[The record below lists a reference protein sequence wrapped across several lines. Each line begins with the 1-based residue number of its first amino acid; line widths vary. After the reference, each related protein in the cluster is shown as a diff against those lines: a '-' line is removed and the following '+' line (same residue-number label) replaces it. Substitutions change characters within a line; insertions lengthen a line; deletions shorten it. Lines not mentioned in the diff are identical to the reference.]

1 VQIEQ
6 VAGDGPLHAE
16 VDQTLRSLARGFAVI
31 GLKTQDV
38 GSLQGETD
46 SNGNFKLVAA
56 PGIYSVLGDKQN
68 YDPSYSLERLCSP
81 DHVTHVRV
89 LMNPFL
95 PRGTIRIV
103 LTWGERWWNP
113 DAQIADLELVVQT
126 PGGCLIRL
134 GSPET
139 EIEPQL
145 GPELDSICS
154 EKVTQSEPLASD
166 IKHGGPI
173 TIELKSLEPGR
184 YWVTV
189 NERSRAAGGFDVT
202 TMEFPLCST
211 ILESSD
217 AEVSV
222 FTHEGGR
229 QRFSVQK
236 DGDVHGKGRCSW
248 DVVGIDGRTQEL
260 HRVYP
265 EGHDQKPKPIVD
277 PYAKFDVDNSGN
289 KIMQVPPA
297 PRGLGIGVQ
306 GSTWPEPPDNIL
318 MNAEPGPYVEA
329 PENNIQGNSRTS
341 GAAVQ
346 VSNKKEDETQQPAKR
361 EVDRRGP
368 DIRRDMQPLPRRGS
382 INWPSKYAPRID
394 EDGWRIDEKQGPE
407 GHEAQNGVIR
417 GWHERGGL
425 GGGTKEWWSR
435 DREKQTRRARG
446 QRPRYLRREDERK
459 GRASDDRQDRR
470 STESDEHAVYRRE
483 HRGREVR
490 EYEWPDQPGRALPT
504 SHTPQVH

>member
-1 VQIEQ
+1 MQIEQ

-16 VDQTLRSLARGFAVI
+16 VDKTLRSLARGFAVI
-31 GLKTQDV
+31 GLKTQKV

-46 SNGNFKLVAA
+46 RNGNFKLVAA
-56 PGIYSVLGDKQN
+56 PGIYAVLGDKQN
-68 YDPSYSLERLCSP
+68 YDPSHSLERLCSP

-126 PGGCLIRL
+126 PSGCLIRL

-166 IKHGGPI
+166 IRHGGPV

-222 FTHEGGR
+222 FTGEGGR

-236 DGDVHGKGRCSW
+236 DGDVYGKGRCSW

-260 HRVYP
+260 HSVYP

-297 PRGLGIGVQ
+297 PMGVGIGGQ
-306 GSTWPEPPDNIL
+306 GNTWPEPPDNIL
-318 MNAEPGPYVEA
+318 MNAQPGPYVEA
-329 PENNIQGNSRTS
+329 PENIIQGNSHTP

-346 VSNKKEDETQQPAKR
+346 VSNKKADE
-361 EVDRRGP
+361 
-368 DIRRDMQPLPRRGS
+368 S
-382 INWPSKYAPRID
+382 HINWPSKHAPHID
-394 EDGWRIDEKQGPE
+394 EDGWRIDEKQRPA
-407 GHEAQNGVIR
+407 GHDVQNDVIR

-425 GGGTKEWWSR
+425 GGGTKEWGSG

-446 QRPRYLRREDERK
+446 QRPRYLRRKDERQ
-459 GRASDDRQDRR
+459 RRDIDDRQDWR
-470 STESDEHAVYRRE
+470 STESDEHTVYRRE
-483 HRGREVR
+483 HRGRENR

-504 SHTPQVH
+504 SHTPQVR